1 MVALV
6 LALVVSACAGAR
18 SNARGPA
25 TRIAG
30 HIHGHD
36 GRVPSL
42 AHARVIDP
50 GTMQPLAQVEAGK
63 DGAFELKARHRGLA
77 WLELSAVDHA
87 VLQVP
92 IMLDGEPIGIA
103 ATMGTYAAGAPEAVV
118 QLYAWDG
125 DPMKREPQV
134 VDMTRAAD
142 GTLSGDIASKAS
154 KLRVQ
159 VTNLGPIG
167 RGFNPPGADDYEY
180 DGGGDYRGIYK
191 TKGGKL
197 HIAITPDARTA
208 GLAPKLVV
216 TPSDS
221 ASAKVAALGDVWQP
235 SRAVTLE
242 DAPKLWARARA
253 SDDTLTKRLALA
265 MALSSDV
272 RRDPD
277 LPAEDRELAKWLI
290 ASTPF
295 GDSLWAMMPF
305 GLARA
310 ADLSGDPTHL
320 QLVDRVVQE
329 QLGPQLSGI
338 VLMQRLAAA
347 YETGNDARAKQ
358 LYDRLQQPP
367 WSELGMAEAA
377 DAWKPGRKIVRGGKL
392 PSFELTALGGAGKVS
407 SDALRGKLVL
417 VELWASWCQ
426 PCLEGMD
433 ELHALHREYAD
444 AGFEILAIS
453 MDEGEA
459 EVVDLRR
466 RWPMP
471 WTHAFAG
478 EARERIYS
486 TFETSSLPYSVLV
499 DGNGT
504 ILEESAAPVPG
515 KLRGWL
521 EKHAP
526 R

>member
-1 MVALV
+1 MLS
-6 LALVVSACAGAR
+6 LVVCACAGPR
-18 SNARGPA
+18 SSAPGPA
-25 TRIAG
+25 TRIEG

-36 GRVPSL
+36 GSVPSV
-42 AHARVIDP
+42 AHAKVIDP
-50 GTMQPLAQVEAGK
+50 GTMQPIAQAEAGK
-63 DGAFELKARHRGLA
+63 DGAFVLKARHRGLA

-92 IMLDGEPIGIA
+92 IMLDGEAIGID

-118 QLYAWDG
+118 QLHAWAG
-125 DPMKREPQV
+125 DPMRSEPQI
-134 VDMTRAAD
+134 VDMTRGED
-142 GTLSGDIASKAS
+142 GTLSGDIVSKAG

-159 VTNLGPIG
+159 VANLGPIG
-167 RGFNPPGADDYEY
+167 RAFNPPGADEYEY
-180 DGGGDYRGIYK
+180 DGGGDYRGIYR

-197 HIAITPDARTA
+197 HLEIAPDARSA
-208 GLAPKLVV
+208 GLAPKLVI
-216 TPSDS
+216 TPSSS
-221 ASAKVAALGDVWQP
+221 AAAKVATLADVWQP
-235 SRAVTLE
+235 WRPTTPD
-242 DAPKLWARARA
+242 DAPKMWARARA
-253 SDDTLTKRLALA
+253 SDDVLTKRLALA

-272 RRDPD
+272 RRDPE

-290 ASTPF
+290 DATPF

-310 ADLSGDPTHL
+310 ADLTGDAAHAK
-320 QLVDRVVQE
+320 LVDRVLVE

-338 VLMQRLAAA
+338 VLMSRLAAA
-347 YETGNDARAKQ
+347 YEDGNDARAKQ
-358 LYDRLQQPP
+358 LYDRLQQAP
-367 WSELGMAEAA
+367 WRELGMAEAA
-377 DAWKPGRKIVRGGKL
+377 DAWKPGRKIVKGGKL
-392 PSFELTALGGAGKVS
+392 PSFELAALGGSGKVS

-426 PCLEGMD
+426 PCIEGMD

-459 EVVDLRR
+459 EVTDLRR

-478 EARERIYS
+478 EARERMYA

-499 DGNGT
+499 DANGT